1 MLYLGDLLPGGK
13 GDDRPDSMF
22 DPEQL
27 ARGIAVEM
35 EHTGNPALAKE
46 IAKDHLTED
55 PQYYVKLAAIHLD
68 GAGLSTE
75 GWAKLLT
82 VAAALGLAAFFT
94 ARARKPRRTIKGADA
109 SWERAKVHEVSR
121 SYQAAMEWLERVGSW
136 PSDDPAIRRVTAA
149 AERRTRRR

>member
-13 GDDRPDSMF
+13 GDARPDGMF
-22 DPEQL
+22 DPGQL

-35 EHTGNPALAKE
+35 EHTGTPAVAKE

-55 PQYYVKLAAIHLD
+55 PQYYAKLAAIHLD

-82 VAAALGLAAFFT
+82 VAAALGLAMFFT
-94 ARARKPRRTIKGADA
+94 ARARPRRA
-109 SWERAKVHEVSR
+109 
-121 SYQAAMEWLERVGSW
+121 
-136 PSDDPAIRRVTAA
+136 RR
-149 AERRTRRR
+149 

>member
-13 GDDRPDSMF
+13 GDDRPDGMF
-22 DPEQL
+22 DPGQL

-46 IAKDHLTED
+46 IAKDHLAED
-55 PQYYVKLAAIHLD
+55 PQYYAKLAAIHLD

-82 VAAALGLAAFFT
+82 VAAALGLALVFT
-94 ARARKPRRTIKGADA
+94 ARARKPRRA
-109 SWERAKVHEVSR
+109 
-121 SYQAAMEWLERVGSW
+121 
-136 PSDDPAIRRVTAA
+136 RR
-149 AERRTRRR
+149 

>member
-1 MLYLGDLLPGGK
+1 MRYLGDLLPGGK
-13 GDDRPDSMF
+13 GDDRPDGLF
-22 DPEQL
+22 DLGQL

-55 PQYYVKLAAIHLD
+55 PQYYAKLAAIHLD

-94 ARARKPRRTIKGADA
+94 ARARKPRRA
-109 SWERAKVHEVSR
+109 
-121 SYQAAMEWLERVGSW
+121 
-136 PSDDPAIRRVTAA
+136 RR
-149 AERRTRRR
+149 